1 MANMYFLRK
10 MASDELWDT
19 LFFATG
25 QLPTKEKAKDFTV
38 LKTDRFAAKI
48 YHTRRIEVNK
58 VKCKSIGEAK
68 LFVQENI

>member
-1 MANMYFLRK
+1 MANVHFLRK

-25 QLPTKEKAKDFTV
+25 QVPVKEKSKDFTI

-58 VKCKSIGEAK
+58 EKLKSVYEAK
-68 LFVQENI
+68 LFLQRNI

>member
-1 MANMYFLRK
+1 MANVHFLRK

-25 QLPTKEKAKDFTV
+25 QLPVKEKSKDFTV

-48 YHTRRIEVNK
+48 YHTRRIEINK
-58 VKCKSIGEAK
+58 EKCKSVHEAK
-68 LFVQENI
+68 LFVQGNI

>member
-1 MANMYFLRK
+1 MANVYFLRK

-25 QLPTKEKAKDFTV
+25 QIPTKEKSKDFTI

-48 YHTRRIEVNK
+48 YHNRRIEVNK
-58 VKCKSIGEAK
+58 QKLKSIGEAK